1 MDRIFAR
8 LPLGTGRGVQP
19 VPAEGS
25 SANMSDRQAD
35 GDGSRLTGLA
45 NVTRHCLEHTL
56 SELAPNGVHSV
67 LPTSSSQKVKAFC
80 GDLFDLVRGAS
91 SPGTPVR
98 KRAGTAL
105 SLPAT
110 SLLTELEIHKFF
122 EGAVSVLEFVEQIE
136 KRLVEMLPRNFNPEE
151 LHCVCWRYYE
161 TEKKNAV
168 AYPKWLSSTCTYRLW
183 LVFNCV
189 LGQSVR
195 LRVSA
200 DTMNEVLRRMVELC
214 GYSWSKSYEF
224 HKLMDVN
231 FVQYVEA
238 ITDLFDT
245 LGLDSSLT
253 CEVIADMVDEIV
265 HGVLRKG
272 YLTKKGHKRKNWR
285 RRWFILQRTTLRYFE
300 SREKLTLKVRA
311 TQHCSLSERVA
322 PCIPCSACVCVYV
335 HGSCCS
341 QAWGDG
347 A

>member
-1 MDRIFAR
+1 MARILAR
-8 LPLGTGRGVQP
+8 LPLGTPRGVQP
-19 VPAEGS
+19 VPPEAD
-25 SANMSDRQAD
+25 MSERGAD
-35 GDGSRLTGLA
+35 GGGRSGGSESGPVVLA

-67 LPTSSSQKVKAFC
+67 LPASSSQKVKEFC
-80 GDLFDLVRGAS
+80 GRLFELVRSNAGAGT
-91 SPGTPVR
+91 PGTPVR
-98 KRAGTAL
+98 RRTGTTL

-110 SLLTELEIHKFF
+110 SLLTDLEILKFF

-136 KRLVEMLPRNFNPEE
+136 RRLVELLPRDFDPEV
-151 LHCVCWRYYE
+151 LHRACWSYYE
-161 TEKKNAV
+161 PEKKNAV

-189 LGQSVR
+189 LGLSQR
-195 LRVSA
+195 LRIPA

-214 GYSWSKSYEF
+214 GYTWNRTYEF
-224 HKLMDVN
+224 HKQMDVD
-231 FVQYVEA
+231 FVEYVEA

-285 RRWFILQRTTLRYFE
+285 RRWFILQRTVLRYFE
-300 SREKLTLKVRA
+300 SREKLTLKVR
-311 TQHCSLSERVA
+311 
-322 PCIPCSACVCVYV
+322 
-335 HGSCCS
+335 G
-341 QAWGDG
+341 
-347 A
+347 